1 LWTRRQEHLA
11 LFDQHSEHPHS
22 TGETST
28 NVHIS
33 GEFQMVHGGLHE
45 VMKILGEPVVEN
57 TEIRGIDVTTERAWK
72 CGCQIAAEK
81 RLAASMTFYDP
92 CPNHERRRVPRPG

>member
-1 LWTRRQEHLA
+1 MHT
-11 LFDQHSEHPHS
+11 
-22 TGETST
+22 
-28 NVHIS
+28 S
-33 GEFQMVHGGLHE
+33 GEFQMVRGGLHE

-57 TEIRGIDVTTERAWK
+57 TEIHGIDVTTEREWK